1 MEQAN
6 ALTPTENRL
15 FQQLTKPETKLEL
28 ALPDDASA
36 KDLWRALEVCAKGHA
51 FLDGWLYRLRPI
63 IGKILLRFQEN
74 PQLYQELGYSDFN
87 SFLDD
92 GVTGVLGIKRSVRYE
107 ALQMARRW
115 PDLDPDT
122 FVKIGPKKMR
132 ILNEFASGE
141 NGNSRKLLAAATKM
155 TVAEFQGMAEKQY
168 AVTAEATVA
177 VTIRIH
183 TTKEIADQWREF
195 VNKPAVHTYAASAD
209 HGRILEAMMISY
221 ETEIGNT

>member
-1 MEQAN
+1 MET
-6 ALTPTENRL
+6 ALSPTENRL

-28 ALPDDASA
+28 ALPDDATS
-36 KDLWRALEVCAKGHA
+36 KDLWKALEVCAKGHA

-74 PQLYQELGYSDFN
+74 PALYHELGYKDFN
-87 SFLDD
+87 DFLDK
-92 GVTGVLGIKRSVRYE
+92 GVTETLGIKRSVRYE
-107 ALQMARRW
+107 ALQLARRW
-115 PDLDPDT
+115 PSLDPDT

-132 ILNEFASGE
+132 ILNEFVSGE
-141 NGNSRKLLAAATKM
+141 NGHTHRLIAAATKM

-168 AVTAEATVA
+168 AVSAESTVA

-195 VNKPAVHTYAASAD
+195 INKPEVHTYAASTD
-209 HGRILEAMMISY
+209 HGKILEAMMISF
-221 ETEIGNT
+221 EREIA